1 VTEPT
6 PLPDPLPEDP
16 DRSSAFA
23 GLVAVVDDDLSV
35 RKALRRLLLSVG
47 VQSVVHESGREFLA
61 SPALHE
67 VDCLL
72 LDVHMPG
79 MSGLEVLAEV
89 RVAATKLPVILMT
102 GRYEVDF
109 AERALDA
116 GASAFLR
123 KPFGETDLFA
133 ALLQA
138 TGRGVRT

>member
-6 PLPDPLPEDP
+6 PLPDPVPEDP

>member
-1 VTEPT
+1 
-6 PLPDPLPEDP
+6 LPDPLPEDP